1 MSGLARL
8 SLVLVK
14 IERWVKITQS
24 LVPRVYMMR
33 RKPTARVL
41 SFHCA
46 LVTIHHGTSDQ
57 MLRSVFLIR
66 LILGALVNIL
76 WAAILLASKNFLC
89 LRPKKAVRN
98 SQLDFFPVASVTNCH
113 RSDSLEP
120 QKLFSHVLELRSPK
134 SVSLAEIRGLT
145 GLCSRLELSGKI
157 CVSAPSVPDATSIA
171 WLLTTSLLP
180 SHMAFSSSM
189 WGPSG

>member
-46 LVTIHHGTSDQ
+46 LVTIHHGIHHRTSDQ

-76 WAAILLASKNFLC
+76 
-89 LRPKKAVRN
+89 
-98 SQLDFFPVASVTNCH
+98 
-113 RSDSLEP
+113 
-120 QKLFSHVLELRSPK
+120 
-134 SVSLAEIRGLT
+134 
-145 GLCSRLELSGKI
+145 
-157 CVSAPSVPDATSIA
+157 
-171 WLLTTSLLP
+171 
-180 SHMAFSSSM
+180 
-189 WGPSG
+189 